1 MELAGKNRC
10 TLGLVPIR
18 AFGRPRCTDPR
29 LRGALLLPLGVLA
42 VHQLRFQLA
51 FGSAAGSRL
60 AREGHGYLA
69 TFEPFALLAAAI
81 AAGAFIGRLARA
93 WQTGDGAP
101 DGVHKRH
108 PVLRSWALCAT
119 ALLAAYCAQE
129 LLEGIFAAGHPG
141 GLAGVFGAGGWLAVP
156 LAGLA
161 GAALASALRVAD
173 TLIQAAAA
181 ASRTARPTAIAYD
194 SRRPEPAPIS
204 DWRLD
209 PGCGIAAGRAPPTAS
224 SFT

>member
-1 MELAGKNRC
+1 
-10 TLGLVPIR
+10 VPID
-18 AFGRPRCTDPR
+18 ASGRPRSADPR
-29 LRGALLLPLGVLA
+29 LRGALLLPLGILA

-51 FGSAAGSRL
+51 FGGDAAGRL

-69 TFEPFALLAAAI
+69 TVEPFVLLAAAI

-101 DGVHKRH
+101 DAPSARR
-108 PVLRSWALCAT
+108 PMLRAWALCAA

-129 LLEGIFAAGHPG
+129 LLEGVFAAGHPG

-156 LAGLA
+156 LAALI
-161 GAALASALRVAD
+161 GAALAAALRVAD
-173 TLIQAAAA
+173 TLIAAAA
-181 ASRTARPTAIAYD
+181 RAGRALRPLTHLASGHRPQPSLA
-194 SRRPEPAPIS
+194 S

-209 PGCGIAAGRAPPTAS
+209 PASGVAAGRAPPPDL
-224 SFT
+224 SFA

>member
-1 MELAGKNRC
+1 
-10 TLGLVPIR
+10 VPIDVP
-18 AFGRPRCTDPR
+18 GRPRAADPR

-51 FGSAAGSRL
+51 FGSAAAARL

-69 TFEPFALLAAAI
+69 LLEPFALLAVVI
-81 AAGAFIGRLARA
+81 AAGALIGRLARA
-93 WQTGDGAP
+93 WQTGGEP
-101 DGVHKRH
+101 TRSSL
-108 PVLRSWALCAT
+108 LRSWALCAV

-156 LAGLA
+156 LAALV
-161 GAALASALRVAD
+161 GAALAVALRIAD
-173 TLIQAAAA
+173 TLVRSAAQAGHALRLTTPHG
-181 ASRTARPTAIAYD
+181 SMHRPPPTLG
-194 SRRPEPAPIS
+194 S

-209 PGCGIAAGRAPPTAS
+209 PASGVAAGRAPPARL
-224 SFT
+224 SFA